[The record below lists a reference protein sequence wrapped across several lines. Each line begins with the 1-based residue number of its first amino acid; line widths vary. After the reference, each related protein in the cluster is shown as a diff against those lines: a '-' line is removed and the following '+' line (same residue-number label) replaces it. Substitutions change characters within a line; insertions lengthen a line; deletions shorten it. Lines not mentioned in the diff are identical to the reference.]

1 MNRITIVLIAVTAIS
16 FAGCKNNSGN
26 NNSAN
31 TTAAANA
38 NAQATVS
45 PETTDS
51 IRHAQ
56 LNKLNIANENDPACG
71 MPLLRGFDDTAT
83 YKGKLIGFCSKDCRD
98 SFMRKPEA
106 FAIKYK
112 K

>member
-1 MNRITIVLIAVTAIS
+1 MKKITIALVAVTAIG
-16 FAGCKNNSGN
+16 FASCKNNSSSNTN
-26 NNSAN
+26 NN
-31 TTAAANA
+31 TNA
-38 NAQATVS
+38 SAQATVS
-45 PETTDS
+45 PETADS

-56 LNKLNIANENDPACG
+56 LNKLAIVNESDPACG

-83 YKGKLIGFCSKDCRD
+83 YKGQLIGFCSKDCRD